1 MARYRVKD
9 WSTQF
14 EKNRTREL
22 KRMEWVAVPNRMDG
36 RGYTA
41 LVDHPRGDAHLGAWL
56 AILEIASRSTT
67 RGEIPQDGAANTET
81 CLARISRL
89 PVMTFMEVLP
99 RLVDIGWIE
108 CFQQDG
114 VSPQDPAEIP
124 HPTAESAHYRE
135 GNGSTGKGMV
145 GTVPVD
151 WSTSRIS
158 EETRKRKLTDL
169 IATQLAPTE
178 NPLTVEELDTAW
190 EMHHKPRGEQPR
202 VLVFQRIVG
211 MNGAFDLERF
221 RQRHR
226 IFCEYWDRRDWTYC
240 PLSFLDWVEQGMPLP
255 PPEPRSNRKKSKNEE
270 LLEEIRREIA

>member
-1 MARYRVKD
+1 MARYQVKD
-9 WSTQF
+9 WKDVF

-89 PVMTFMEVLP
+89 PVQTFMEVLP

-114 VSPQDPAEIP
+114 ISPHPPAEIP
-124 HPTAESAHYRE
+124 HPPAESAHYRE
-135 GNGSTGKGMV
+135 EKGI
-145 GTVPVD
+145 TLQDREENDRTLTPP
-151 WSTSRIS
+151 SRV
-158 EETRKRKLTDL
+158 
-169 IATQLAPTE
+169 Q
-178 NPLTVEELDTAW
+178 
-190 EMHHKPRGEQPR
+190 
-202 VLVFQRIVG
+202 
-211 MNGAFDLERF
+211 
-221 RQRHR
+221 
-226 IFCEYWDRRDWTYC
+226 
-240 PLSFLDWVEQGMPLP
+240 
-255 PPEPRSNRKKSKNEE
+255 
-270 LLEEIRREIA
+270 EEIRKHALVEAIIRGLANQQPDPQDFEAGVDAAIREILSSANPEITVKTMKENLPQWWEAMREGRARVKPMRYVIVDKDYLRIPKSSQNGGKSQESPSDRMARVMEERAKKSFEQKGLL